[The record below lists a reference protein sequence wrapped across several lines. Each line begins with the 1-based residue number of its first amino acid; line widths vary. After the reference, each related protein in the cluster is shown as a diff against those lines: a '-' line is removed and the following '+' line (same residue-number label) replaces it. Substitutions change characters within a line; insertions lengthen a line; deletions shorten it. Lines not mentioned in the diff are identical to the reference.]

1 MRMRSRR
8 FPGAIALMLSWSLA
22 VSAYDYKPPDL
33 PPAGHAD
40 KYPQHETHKDEGVTI
55 ALDPYGPDKDSIF
68 HVKFAEHRVLPVRLI
83 ISNDT
88 DQPISLVDVR
98 IEFTTAKKAKGEPLT
113 KEDVERAVA
122 NSAEP
127 KDNSSTKI
135 PVPLPIPRGKPR
147 RLPKGTEEEIDYL
160 IFKAEAVEPHSTRDG
175 FLFFDVSGVTQP
187 MVGSHIL
194 FTGLRSGSGQ
204 ELFYFDIPLQKGSPA
219 SPEQTPTPRCFT
231 FLSIPLGSA
240 SPASRPAT

>member
-1 MRMRSRR
+1 MGSRR
-8 FPGAIALMLSWSLA
+8 LLGAVALLLSWSLA
-22 VSAYDYKPPDL
+22 ADAYEYKPPDL

-55 ALDPYGPDKDSIF
+55 ALDPYGPDRDSIF

-88 DQPISLVDVR
+88 NQPLSLVDVR

-127 KDNSSTKI
+127 QDSSTTKI
-135 PVPLPIPRGKPR
+135 PVPLPIPRGKPK
-147 RLPKGTEEEIDYL
+147 RLPKGTDEEIDYL
-160 IFKAEAVEPHSTRDG
+160 MFKAEAVEPHSTRDG
-175 FLFFDVSGVTQP
+175 FLFFDVSGVSEP
-187 MVGSHIL
+187 LVGSHIL

-204 ELFYFDIPLQKGSPA
+204 ELFYFDIPLQKA
-219 SPEQTPTPRCFT
+219 SQPSAGQAQTPPRCFT
-231 FLSIPLGSA
+231 FLSIPPGSA
-240 SPASRPAT
+240 YPAFRPAT

>member
-1 MRMRSRR
+1 MGMRSRR
-8 FPGAIALMLSWSLA
+8 RLWATSLVLSCSVA
-22 VSAYDYKPPDL
+22 TNASDYKPPDL
-33 PPAGHAD
+33 PAAGHAD

-88 DQPISLVDVR
+88 NQPLSLVDAR

-127 KDNSSTKI
+127 QDRSSTKI
-135 PVPLPIPRGKPR
+135 PVP
-147 RLPKGTEEEIDYL
+147 
-160 IFKAEAVEPHSTRDG
+160 
-175 FLFFDVSGVTQP
+175 
-187 MVGSHIL
+187 
-194 FTGLRSGSGQ
+194 
-204 ELFYFDIPLQKGSPA
+204 
-219 SPEQTPTPRCFT
+219 
-231 FLSIPLGSA
+231 
-240 SPASRPAT
+240 